1 MKFSFAEP
9 DLGKKGVIAV
19 AVAEGRKLGAAATRL
34 DRQSGGAIRRA
45 LAGSKFDGKLGE
57 LLDIAGP
64 AGVPQSHIVLYG
76 LGKPEDLIEGKA
88 EDLGGGLLAL
98 LRGLPDTAAAIVV
111 DGGAGLPAPRA
122 AAHMAYGGQLRSYRF
137 DKYRTKIKKDEQPK
151 LERVTVMLDDSGA
164 AKRAF
169 APLEQ
174 VAEAI
179 AFARDLVA
187 EPANVVYPASMATR
201 VQSLKR
207 LGLAIEVLDLKM
219 LQKLKM
225 GALLGVAQ
233 GSLHEPRMVT
243 LRWNG
248 GGRGKA
254 PIAFVGKGVTFDSG
268 GLSLKNPEAM
278 QGQKRDMAGGAAVL
292 GVMSA
297 LAALR
302 PAVEVT
308 GYVAAAENMPSGRAI
323 RPGDIVRAANGKTI
337 EVLNTDAE
345 GRLVLADALSHA
357 AAQQPDQ
364 IVDLATLTAA
374 VGAALG
380 RRYAGI
386 MGTDAA
392 VVQGL
397 IAAGKRAGEN
407 LWELPLVDE
416 YRNDIVSRVADLKNT
431 GEGYAGTIIGGLFLR
446 EFVGKVPWAH
456 IDFSS
461 TVLVDKPAP
470 AHPIGAT
477 GFGVR
482 TLLQYITGL

>member
-1 MKFSFAEP
+1 MHVALSHQPVLSLRTDLLVLGTTAKTWSTDLAPFDRALSGHLRKAAGRVAFTAADGGTLLFQTHGALPAHALVIVGVDPTKSPQTWYQLADLAVQRGRELKAER
-9 DLGKKGVIAV
+9 VAV
-19 AVAEGRKLGAAATRL
+19 VLCGDADTSDTVACVAEGLGLSAYRFERFKSQPSARDVTTIEIITGQRTASVRE
-34 DRQSGGAIRRA
+34 A
-45 LAGSKFDGKLGE
+45 LARGR
-57 LLDIAGP
+57 
-64 AGVPQSHIVLYG
+64 VL
-76 LGKPEDLIEGKA
+76 
-88 EDLGGGLLAL
+88 
-98 LRGLPDTAAAIVV
+98 
-111 DGGAGLPAPRA
+111 
-122 AAHMAYGGQLRSYRF
+122 
-137 DKYRTKIKKDEQPK
+137 
-151 LERVTVMLDDSGA
+151 
-164 AKRAF
+164 
-169 APLEQ
+169 
-174 VAEAI
+174 AEATCY
-179 AFARDLVA
+179 ARDLITTPAA
-187 EPANVVYPASMATR
+187 EMTPN
-201 VQSLKR
+201 R
-207 LGLAIEVLDLKM
+207 LAQEARRLARSHHLGVRIFDEAALRRHG
-219 LQKLKM
+219 M
-225 GALLGVAQ
+225 GAILGVAQ
-233 GSLHEPRMVT
+233 GSAQPPRLIE
-243 LRWNG
+243 LRYRPH
-248 GGRGKA
+248 GRPRKR
-254 PIAFVGKGVTFDSG
+254 IAIVGKGITFDSG

>member
-1 MKFSFAEP
+1 MHVALSHQPVLSLRTDLLVLGTTAKTWSTDLAPFDRALSGHLRKAAGRVAFTAADGGTLLFQTHGALPAHALVIVGVDPTKSPQTWYQLADLAVQRGRELKAER
-9 DLGKKGVIAV
+9 VAV
-19 AVAEGRKLGAAATRL
+19 VLCGDADTSDTVACVAEGLGLSAYRFERFKSQPSARDVTTIEIITGQRTASVRE
-34 DRQSGGAIRRA
+34 A
-45 LAGSKFDGKLGE
+45 LARGR
-57 LLDIAGP
+57 
-64 AGVPQSHIVLYG
+64 VL
-76 LGKPEDLIEGKA
+76 
-88 EDLGGGLLAL
+88 
-98 LRGLPDTAAAIVV
+98 
-111 DGGAGLPAPRA
+111 
-122 AAHMAYGGQLRSYRF
+122 
-137 DKYRTKIKKDEQPK
+137 
-151 LERVTVMLDDSGA
+151 
-164 AKRAF
+164 
-169 APLEQ
+169 
-174 VAEAI
+174 AEATCY
-179 AFARDLVA
+179 ARDLITTPAA
-187 EPANVVYPASMATR
+187 EMTPN
-201 VQSLKR
+201 R
-207 LGLAIEVLDLKM
+207 LAQEARRLARSHHLGVRIFDEAALRRHG
-219 LQKLKM
+219 M
-225 GALLGVAQ
+225 GAILGVAQ
-233 GSLHEPRMVT
+233 GSAQPPRLIE
-243 LRWNG
+243 LRYRPH
-248 GGRGKA
+248 GRPRKR
-254 PIAFVGKGVTFDSG
+254 IAIVGKGITFDSG

-461 TVLVDKPAP
+461 TVQVDKPAP